1 MNCDKVACKKVI
13 CYYFIFILGNN
24 ICRFFKIKAD
34 FKNESYK
41 TICMY
46 KL

>member
-13 CYYFIFILGNN
+13 CYYFILGNN
-24 ICRFFKIKAD
+24 LCRFFLNKAD

-41 TICMY
+41 TISMY